1 MLLTVGR
8 KERFKAVAFTSSN
21 SKMQTYLFT
30 QVDGVALA
38 HTIPTVTGET
48 VAGNLEG
55 EQMLCLKPG
64 PNKENTQWLSWVES
78 LWYST
83 HCYS

>member
-8 KERFKAVAFTSSN
+8 KECCKAVAFTFGN
-21 SKMQTYLFT
+21 SKTQTYLLT

-38 HTIPTVTGET
+38 HAIPTVTWKT

-55 EQMLCLKPG
+55 EQMLSLKLG
-64 PNKENTQWLSWVES
+64 PNKENTG
-78 LWYST
+78 
-83 HCYS
+83 

>member
-1 MLLTVGR
+1 M
-8 KERFKAVAFTSSN
+8 AFTPGN

-38 HTIPTVTGET
+38 HSIPTVTRKT

-55 EQMLCLKPG
+55 EQRLGLKLEL
-64 PNKENTQWLSWVES
+64 NKGKHAMAEPDGKHVVHHPS
-78 LWYST
+78 LHS
-83 HCYS
+83 